1 MAPFNEEGQHV
12 FFFKL
17 TSNLDFAEV
26 DISFLCLFYQVILL
40 SLPRT
45 SSDNFPKIRGPEN
58 PRGLS
63 HLHRMR
69 TVEAQRGCEMDEGEY
84 CSQVLFD

>member
-1 MAPFNEEGQHV
+1 M
-12 FFFKL
+12 FFFQI
-17 TSNLDFAEV
+17 DFHFGHPIWTLQRWTFV
-26 DISFLCLFYQVILL
+26 GISFLCLFYQVILL

-69 TVEAQRGCEMDEGEY
+69 TVEAQRGREMDEGEY